1 VDDLGGRVI
10 ADHAYRYHARLS
22 PYKHHHSA
30 GAHDRTT
37 CTAAQA
43 AGTTAPSFKSPA
55 IAEDIAG
62 YSCLR
67 LVKLRAIFHYIPLY
81 LYLTSAIAIL
91 EVIRYVPLAGDLKP
105 CTATPLVAQPSFAYA
120 PHFYRGAGGY
130 PLRSTIRQQRDC
142 FYYHPVA
149 AKTHTMVHPR
159 LHEQS
164 QRCLPLP
171 RPSLAP
177 PIVTPPHRCP
187 GLLDSKMASFPHS
200 PRSCSDEPVAPQ
212 DDHADMSSDNSNI
225 AADRDVQV
233 KSGVLFQT
241 LK

>member
-1 VDDLGGRVI
+1 VVDAVVDDLGGRVI
-10 ADHAYRYHARLS
+10 ANHAYRYHARLS

-43 AGTTAPSFKSPA
+43 AGT
-55 IAEDIAG
+55 
-62 YSCLR
+62 
-67 LVKLRAIFHYIPLY
+67 
-81 LYLTSAIAIL
+81 
-91 EVIRYVPLAGDLKP
+91 
-105 CTATPLVAQPSFAYA
+105 TATPLVAQPSFAYA

-187 GLLDSKMASFPHS
+187 GLLHSKMASFPHS

-225 AADRDVQV
+225 PADRDVPV

>member
-1 VDDLGGRVI
+1 VELRGALARSCVARWVTPKWWSYGHKKLCCKVGHAEVVELRTVDAVVDDLGGRVI
-10 ADHAYRYHARLS
+10 ADHAYRYHTRLS

-105 CTATPLVAQPSFAYA
+105 CTATPLVAQPSFVYA

-130 PLRSTIRQQRDC
+130 PLRSTIRQQRNC

-149 AKTHTMVHPR
+149 AKTHTMMHPR
-159 LHEQS
+159 PEAEP
-164 QRCLPLP
+164 PLG
-171 RPSLAP
+171 RA
-177 PIVTPPHRCP
+177 R
-187 GLLDSKMASFPHS
+187 
-200 PRSCSDEPVAPQ
+200 
-212 DDHADMSSDNSNI
+212 
-225 AADRDVQV
+225 AAAL
-233 KSGVLFQT
+233 GPYG
-241 LK
+241 